1 MVGAMDKLIGKI
13 PFIHF
18 VISAYNFHVQSVN
31 ESLGCSFAGLT
42 AVTKELLL
50 SGTLFLT
57 MALSSFMAWIML
69 LMSLW
74 ASLSLIHYMAVVMEV
89 LLLGYES
96 LAETALRLMNCVS
109 IGSGKWLFIDANV
122 PCMQWWQYLLLAY
135 IAIFLIP
142 FIIVLYY
149 GSYQLQR
156 SSTT

>member
-31 ESLGCSFAGLT
+31 ESLGCPFAGLT

-74 ASLSLIHYMAVVMEV
+74 ARKSRPLSIIWPLSWECCCLDTKALQKR
-89 LLLGYES
+89 LLS
-96 LAETALRLMNCVS
+96 
-109 IGSGKWLFIDANV
+109 
-122 PCMQWWQYLLLAY
+122 
-135 IAIFLIP
+135 
-142 FIIVLYY
+142 
-149 GSYQLQR
+149 
-156 SSTT
+156 